1 MSLVITTI
9 IIIDHHH
16 HHHHHHHLIGG
27 EDGSVPP
34 LLLLLL
40 TAGPEHAAAQSTLL
54 KFSCND
60 DDHDDDD
67 NEVEE
72 EENEDH
78 EIYVATYIKTSLQ
91 QFQDVANPIN
101 ALVSYES
108 YSTTP
113 WPSPAIRA
121 TISIE
126 LPLDGE
132 DRAEGR
138 VLGEMAS
145 GDALPHRL
153 SPTPHQPS
161 PDTAKPPLFIPSK
174 SRESN
179 CVKTFCFTTFQLYPK
194 CFQVPSMH
202 LQIMELQLS
211 PKSPNA

>member
-1 MSLVITTI
+1 MVRCLRFFFFF
-9 IIIDHHH
+9 
-16 HHHHHHHLIGG
+16 L
-27 EDGSVPP
+27 PP
-34 LLLLLL
+34 
-40 TAGPEHAAAQSTLL
+40 PPSTLL
-54 KFSCND
+54 HSPLFSSSPAMMMIMMMMMMMIMMLRRRGKRMRITKFMMPCM
-60 DDHDDDD
+60 
-67 NEVEE
+67 
-72 EENEDH
+72 
-78 EIYVATYIKTSLQ
+78 YTKTSLQ
-91 QFQDVANPIN
+91 QIQDVGDGNPIN
-101 ALVSYES
+101 ALVSCES

-161 PDTAKPPLFIPSK
+161 PDTARRPIFIPSK

-179 CVKTFCFTTFQLYPK
+179 CEKTFCFRTFQLYPK
-194 CFQVPSMH
+194 CFRVPSMH
-202 LQIMELQLS
+202 LQITELQLS

>member
-1 MSLVITTI
+1 M
-9 IIIDHHH
+9 
-16 HHHHHHHLIGG
+16 
-27 EDGSVPP
+27 PP

-40 TAGPEHAAAQSTLL
+40 AAAPEHATAQSTLL
-54 KFSCND
+54 KFSCNAM
-60 DDHDDDD
+60 
-67 NEVEE
+67 
-72 EENEDH
+72 
-78 EIYVATYIKTSLQ
+78 IIMMMLIMRLRRRSMRMRITKFMMPRMYTKTSLQ
-91 QFQDVANPIN
+91 QFQDVGNPIN
-101 ALVSYES
+101 ALVSCES

-153 SPTPHQPS
+153 SPTPHQAS
-161 PDTAKPPLFIPSK
+161 PDTAKPPLFIPSN

-202 LQIMELQLS
+202 LQITELQLS